1 MDLSKILSISG
12 KPGLFTLIS
21 QAKNGALIES
31 LVDGKRQTA
40 FANAKISSLQD
51 ISIFTIDEDV
61 PLTKVF
67 QNIFRK
73 EDGKEC
79 IDPKSDS
86 KKLIEY
92 MNEVVPNFDSERVY
106 VSDMK
111 KLFTWYNLLNSKG
124 LIDLEDKQETDNN
137 TQEEVESKEENT
149 KE

>member
-21 QAKNGALIES
+21 QAKSGALIES
-31 LVDGKRQTA
+31 LLDGKRQTA

-51 ISIFTIDEDV
+51 ISIFTIDEDI
-61 PLTKVF
+61 PLVKVF
-67 QNIFRK
+67 QEIYKK
-73 EDGKEC
+73 EDGKDC

-86 KKLIEY
+86 KKLIAY
-92 MNEVVPNFDSERVY
+92 MTEIVPNFDSERVY

-124 LIDLEDKQETDNN
+124 LIDL
-137 TQEEVESKEENT
+137 KEEIEAET
-149 KE
+149 ETQSEQKDSE

>member
-21 QAKNGALIES
+21 QAKSGALIES
-31 LVDGKRQTA
+31 LLDGKRQTA

-51 ISIFTIDEDV
+51 ISIFTIDEDI
-61 PLTKVF
+61 PLVKVF
-67 QNIFRK
+67 QEIYKK
-73 EDGKEC
+73 EEGKDC

-86 KKLIEY
+86 KKLIAY
-92 MNEVVPNFDSERVY
+92 MTEIVPNFDSERVY

-124 LIDLEDKQETDNN
+124 LIDL
-137 TQEEVESKEENT
+137 KEEIEAET
-149 KE
+149 ETQSEQKDSE

>member
-21 QAKNGALIES
+21 QAKSGALIES
-31 LVDGKRQTA
+31 LLDGKRQTA

-51 ISIFTIDEDV
+51 ISIFTIDDDI
-61 PLTKVF
+61 PLVKVF
-67 QNIFRK
+67 QEIYKK
-73 EDGKEC
+73 EDGKDC

-86 KKLIEY
+86 KKLIAY
-92 MNEVVPNFDSERVY
+92 MSEVVPNFDSERVY

-124 LIDLEDKQETDNN
+124 LIDLKD
-137 TQEEVESKEENT
+137 ESENEAENQSEQ
-149 KE
+149 KDSE

>member
-21 QAKNGALIES
+21 QAKSGALIES
-31 LVDGKRQTA
+31 LLDGKRQTA

-51 ISIFTIDEDV
+51 ISIFTIDEDI
-61 PLTKVF
+61 PLVKVF
-67 QNIFRK
+67 QEIYKK
-73 EDGKEC
+73 EEGKDC

-86 KKLIEY
+86 KKLIAY
-92 MNEVVPNFDSERVY
+92 MTEIVPNFDSERVY

-124 LIDLEDKQETDNN
+124 LIDL
-137 TQEEVESKEENT
+137 KEEIEAETENQSEQ
-149 KE
+149 KDSE

>member
-21 QAKNGALIES
+21 QAKSGALIES
-31 LVDGKRQTA
+31 LLDGKRQTA

-51 ISIFTIDEDV
+51 ISIFTIDDDI
-61 PLTKVF
+61 PLVKVF
-67 QNIFRK
+67 QEIYKK
-73 EDGKEC
+73 EDGKDC

-86 KKLIEY
+86 KKLIAY
-92 MNEVVPNFDSERVY
+92 MSEVVPNFDSERVY

-124 LIDLEDKQETDNN
+124 LIDL
-137 TQEEVESKEENT
+137 KEENEAET
-149 KE
+149 ENQSEQKDSE

>member
-21 QAKNGALIES
+21 QAKSGALIES
-31 LVDGKRQTA
+31 LLDGKRQTA

-51 ISIFTIDEDV
+51 ISIFTIDEDI
-61 PLTKVF
+61 PLVKVF
-67 QNIFRK
+67 QEIYKK
-73 EDGKEC
+73 EDGKDC

-86 KKLIEY
+86 KKLIAY
-92 MNEVVPNFDSERVY
+92 MTEIVPNFDSERVY

-124 LIDLEDKQETDNN
+124 LIDL
-137 TQEEVESKEENT
+137 KEENEAET
-149 KE
+149 ENQSEQKDSE

>member
-21 QAKNGALIES
+21 QAKSGALIES
-31 LVDGKRQTA
+31 LLDGKRQTA

-51 ISIFTIDEDV
+51 ISIFTIDEDI
-61 PLTKVF
+61 PLVKVF
-67 QNIFRK
+67 QEIYKK
-73 EDGKEC
+73 EDGKDC

-86 KKLIEY
+86 KKLIAY
-92 MNEVVPNFDSERVY
+92 MTEIVPNFDSERVY

-124 LIDLEDKQETDNN
+124 LIDL
-137 TQEEVESKEENT
+137 KEENEAET
-149 KE
+149 ENQ

>member
-1 MDLSKILSISG
+1 MDLRKILSISG

-21 QAKNGALIES
+21 QAKSGALIES

-51 ISIFTIDEDV
+51 ISIFTVDEDI
-61 PLTKVF
+61 PLEKVF
-67 QNIFRK
+67 QEIYKK
-73 EDGKEC
+73 EDGKDC

-86 KKLIEY
+86 KKLIAY
-92 MNEVVPNFDSERVY
+92 MTEVVPNFDSERVY

-124 LIDLEDKQETDNN
+124 LIDLKDESET
-137 TQEEVESKEENT
+137 EEEN
-149 KE
+149 KSEQKDSE

>member
-21 QAKNGALIES
+21 QAKSGALIES
-31 LVDGKRQTA
+31 LLDGKRQTA

-51 ISIFTIDEDV
+51 ISIFTIDEDI
-61 PLTKVF
+61 PLVKVF
-67 QNIFRK
+67 QEIYKK
-73 EDGKEC
+73 EDGKDC

-86 KKLIEY
+86 KKLIAY
-92 MNEVVPNFDSERVY
+92 MTEIVPNFDRERVY

-124 LIDLEDKQETDNN
+124 LIDLKDENEAET
-137 TQEEVESKEENT
+137 ESQSEQKDSE
-149 KE
+149 

>member
-21 QAKNGALIES
+21 QAKSGALIES
-31 LVDGKRQTA
+31 LLDGKRQTA

-51 ISIFTIDEDV
+51 ISIFTIDEDI
-61 PLTKVF
+61 PLVKVF
-67 QNIFRK
+67 QEIYKK
-73 EDGKEC
+73 EDGKDC

-86 KKLIEY
+86 KKLIAY
-92 MNEVVPNFDSERVY
+92 MTEIVPNFDSERVY

-124 LIDLEDKQETDNN
+124 LIDL
-137 TQEEVESKEENT
+137 KEEIEAETENQSEQ
-149 KE
+149 KDSE

>member
-21 QAKNGALIES
+21 QAKSGALIES
-31 LVDGKRQTA
+31 LLDGKRQTA

-51 ISIFTIDEDV
+51 ISIFTIDEDI
-61 PLTKVF
+61 PLVKVF
-67 QNIFRK
+67 QEIYKK
-73 EDGKEC
+73 EDGKDC

-86 KKLIEY
+86 KKLIAY
-92 MNEVVPNFDSERVY
+92 MKEIVPNFDSERVY

-124 LIDLEDKQETDNN
+124 LIDL
-137 TQEEVESKEENT
+137 KEEIEAET
-149 KE
+149 ETQSEQKDSE